1 MNEEMAMVR
10 VKRAYSK
17 SSRRDGTRILVDRVW
32 PRGITKERARI
43 VQWRKDL
50 APTTSLRKWFGHEP
64 ARWNEFCRRYRRELK
79 RSMGE
84 LEKLAHRS
92 RKQTITLVYSA
103 ADQEHNQAV
112 VLKDLI
118 DKLVLKLS
126 AKEEIY
132 P

>member
-1 MNEEMAMVR
+1 
-10 VKRAYSK
+10 
-17 SSRRDGTRILVDRVW
+17 
-32 PRGITKERARI
+32 
-43 VQWRKDL
+43 
-50 APTTSLRKWFGHEP
+50 
-64 ARWNEFCRRYRRELK
+64 
-79 RSMGE
+79 MGE
-84 LEKLAHRS
+84 MEKLAHCS

-118 DKLVLKLS
+118 DKLVSKLS